1 MGGVILEEIEDV
13 SDRDLGEKS
22 DVFKQGRPNRIL
34 HDYCED
40 ATFRSIED
48 SLELWARQV
57 SSCCASA
64 IATTSIVLSRCSLSL
79 LTEVDDL
86 GCQAD
91 DENDE
96 KAGLRPE
103 EEW

>member
-1 MGGVILEEIEDV
+1 MLII
-13 SDRDLGEKS
+13 KS
-22 DVFKQGRPNRIL
+22 STNCLIMLRVCDSHHAIVLCR
-34 HDYCED
+34 
-40 ATFRSIED
+40 D
-48 SLELWARQV
+48 SLPLPA
-57 SSCCASA
+57 
-64 IATTSIVLSRCSLSL
+64 
-79 LTEVDDL
+79 EVDDL